1 MLGIVF
7 SEFTEMVEEVFSAE
21 MVEKIL
27 DDCDLESGG
36 AYTSVGSYSHTEII
50 SLVGAL
56 IDGVRVKCQI
66 KPSSSDLS
74 PLDVRRWH
82 LPPPLSASH
91 PV

>member
-36 AYTSVGSYSHTEII
+36 ATGRRTREPETK
-50 SLVGAL
+50 SLLDDVSAAATAL
-56 IDGVRVKCQI
+56 VNQPR
-66 KPSSSDLS
+66 
-74 PLDVRRWH
+74 
-82 LPPPLSASH
+82 PPGRCSGF
-91 PV
+91 